1 MAFDVLHVP
10 PRRGRIIRHDGCP
23 SMSAAR
29 SAGVPLVRVLVLG
42 GGYSGIMAAN
52 RLAGK
57 VGKRVS
63 ITMISPSDS
72 FVERIRL
79 HEVAARHD
87 AETASRWALRELVHR
102 DVRIHTGVV
111 DRIDP
116 DAHMVHARDSTS
128 NEPWSEPYDRLVYAV
143 GSGSAVTTVPGSES
157 HAHSITNLV
166 AARDLRARLDDLSDS
181 GSVLIVGGGTTAI
194 ELATEIAVA
203 RPHLRLRLVTSG
215 LVGPTL
221 SERARDYLRRS
232 RAFSGIELHENTR
245 VAEVT
250 AEGVVTRDGR
260 TIRADCVVWAA
271 SFAVPSL
278 ARDSGLEVD
287 KAGRLVVGDTMRTPI
302 DGDILGAGDGCVI
315 TSSSNNHLRM
325 ACATAA
331 PQGAHAAATIVAEIT
346 GRPAPSFRLAYL
358 ALAMSLGPDDGL
370 VQHTRPDDTAGNAV
384 ITGRPGAWFNELNNR
399 YARQILAWERQRAG
413 AYRWAK
419 PPKRPAKS
427 DG

>member
-1 MAFDVLHVP
+1 MT
-10 PRRGRIIRHDGCP
+10 
-23 SMSAAR
+23 AAGTTR
-29 SAGVPLVRVLVLG
+29 DAPLVRVLVLG

-63 ITMISPSDS
+63 ITMISPNDT

-87 AETASRWALRELVHR
+87 TETASRWALRDLVHH
-102 DVRIHTGVV
+102 DVRLRTGTVT
-111 DRIDP
+111 RIDP
-116 DAHMVHARDSTS
+116 DARVVHARDSAS
-128 NEPWSEPYDRLVYAV
+128 GEHWSESYDRLVYAV

-157 HAHSITNLV
+157 YAHSITNLA
-166 AARDLRARLDDLSDS
+166 AARDLRARLDELSES

-194 ELATEIAVA
+194 ELSTELAAA

-221 SERARDYLRRS
+221 SERGRDYLRGS
-232 RAFSGIELHENTR
+232 RAFTSIELHENTR

-250 AEGVVTRDGR
+250 PEGVVTQDGR
-260 TIRADCVVWAA
+260 TIKADCVVWAA

-278 ARDSGLEVD
+278 ARDSGLDVD
-287 KAGRLVVGDTMRTPI
+287 GAGRLVVDDTMRTTIRPE
-302 DGDILGAGDGCVI
+302 ILGAGDGCVI
-315 TSSSNNHLRM
+315 TSSGSGHLRM

-331 PQGAHAAATIVAEIT
+331 PQGAHAAATVVTEIT

-358 ALAMSLGPDDGL
+358 VVAMSLGPHDGL
-370 VQHTRPDDTAGNAV
+370 VQRTRPDDTPRNTV

-413 AYRWAK
+413 AYHWAK
-419 PPKRPAKS
+419 PPKRQAKS
-427 DG
+427 VG

>member
-1 MAFDVLHVP
+1 
-10 PRRGRIIRHDGCP
+10 
-23 SMSAAR
+23 MSAA
-29 SAGVPLVRVLVLG
+29 STAGDPLVRVLVLG

-63 ITMISPSDS
+63 ITMISPDES

-87 AETASRWALRELVHR
+87 AETASRWALRDLVHH
-102 DVRIHTGVV
+102 DVCLRTGTA

-116 DAHMVHARDSTS
+116 DARMVHARDSTS
-128 NEPWSEPYDRLVYAV
+128 NAPWSEPYDRLVYAV
-143 GSGSAVTTVPGSES
+143 GSGSAVTTVPGSKS
-157 HAHSITNLV
+157 FAHSITNLA
-166 AARDLRARLDDLSDS
+166 AARDLRARLDDLSDG

-194 ELATEIAVA
+194 ELSTELAVA
-203 RPHLRLRLVTSG
+203 RPHLSLRLVTSG

-221 SERARDYLRRS
+221 SERGRDYLRGS
-232 RAFSGIELHENTR
+232 RAFTGIELHEHTR

-250 AEGVVTRDGR
+250 PEGVVTQDGR
-260 TIRADCVVWAA
+260 TIQADCVVWAA
-271 SFAVPSL
+271 SFAVPSI

-287 KAGRLVVGDTMRTPI
+287 RAGRLVVDDTMRTTI
-302 DGDILGAGDGCVI
+302 DPEIFGAGDGCVI
-315 TSSSNNHLRM
+315 TTSSNSHLRM

-331 PQGAHAAATIVAEIT
+331 PQGAHAAASIVAEIT

-358 ALAMSLGPDDGL
+358 VVAMSLGPNDGL
-370 VQHTRPDDTAGNAV
+370 VQRTRPDDTATDAV

-399 YARQILAWERQRAG
+399 YARQILAWERRRAG

-419 PPKRPAKS
+419 PPRAAT
-427 DG
+427 GT